1 MSNTAM
7 STGDEALTARVLA
20 EQTRQLYAAVPV
32 VVALTAAV
40 SVLLV
45 AIHWPL
51 RPHAVLLGWLGIF
64 LAVASIRLGMWRSYR
79 LARPDVGQTGR
90 WYRRLVVLT
99 LASAL
104 VWGAAAWLFLVEESE
119 GHLALMAFIVAGLGA
134 GGIINLAPRWQC
146 AWLFLLPTLLPF
158 ALRFALVDIPLAN
171 EIALFIVV
179 YAFALMALSWR
190 FSHTVTRQI
199 RTALQ
204 QSEQSIALQR
214 EQQRYQSLV
223 ESTRAIV
230 WEGRPGTMRFSYISP
245 EVEALLGYS
254 AERWLNQTDFWI
266 EHTHPE
272 DRAWVLTY
280 CSRMT
285 AQLRDHS
292 FDYRMLASDGRIVW
306 LRDSVKVLVR
316 DGKPERMVGVMV
328 DITALKTIQDE
339 LEYGSGLQQLMVEAA
354 QQFLNTGEADFDS
367 ILDQML
373 ARVGAW
379 CGADRAYLMRFTPD
393 LSRFTNTHEWTA
405 EGIRPEIDSLQNIST
420 DAIPRLLDQ
429 LRQGETAI
437 VSCVDQLSEQWS
449 MEKQLF
455 MSQDIRS
462 LLVLPIQH
470 GEHLIGLIGFDAVR
484 QERAW
489 RDQEVDVL
497 RVLANLVGAA
507 LNHSAMEQHL
517 RASESLRT
525 EAESMAAMGSWEWRI
540 GSESFHASAEWRR
553 VFGCGDAPLTRT
565 QVLELTPEVDREP
578 VALALADS
586 IENHQ
591 PYETEHRIIRP
602 SDGKQR
608 WVKVH
613 AELFEDDDGCMLRGF
628 AQDISDRKRAETKL
642 FELAHY
648 DSLTGLPNRLL
659 VMDRLQRVLK
669 RARRNASEVAVLF
682 LDLDQFKKVND
693 TLGHDAGD
701 LALIG
706 AAKRLVHVVRDGDT
720 VARIGGDEFVI
731 VLEDFSSLG
740 DVIAV
745 ATKVLD
751 AFRLPLQVNGREFTL
766 TASIGAAVSPHDGSS
781 APDLMRNADTAMYH
795 AKHLGR
801 DGFQFFTASMNESV
815 RRQLEIEHA
824 LHGAIDRGEIRVA
837 YQPLVQLPERRVVGA
852 EALLR
857 WTHPEL
863 GYIPP
868 DEFIDV
874 AEQSG
879 LIGELGDFVFRNVLV
894 RLVEW
899 RRLRPDFFVS
909 INVSPRQF
917 RDLDLAERLIEEL
930 DQAGLVGAA
939 VELEVTEGLLLS
951 GRSELM
957 ESLERLRDHGVGL
970 VMDDFGTGYAS
981 LSYLRDY
988 PFSSI
993 KIDRSFVEGM
1003 DSDSRKRKLVT
1014 SAIRLA
1020 RALDLTVIA
1029 EGVETREELEVL
1041 LTEKCD
1047 LAQGFLFSRAMDPE
1061 RLAEQLAAE
1070 PGEAVRSAT

>member
-1 MSNTAM
+1 VSNTAIR
-7 STGDEALTARVLA
+7 TRDEAFESRVLA

-32 VVALTAAV
+32 IVALTVVV

-51 RPHAVLLGWLGIF
+51 RPHAALLGWLA
-64 LAVASIRLGMWRSYR
+64 LYSTVAVIRLELWRRYR
-79 LARPDVGQTGR
+79 HARPGIADAGR
-90 WYRRLVVLT
+90 WYHRLAILT

-104 VWGAAAWLFLVEESE
+104 VWSAAAWLFLVENSE
-119 GHLALMAFIVAGLGA
+119 GHMALMAFVVAGLGA
-134 GGIINLAPRWQC
+134 GGIINLAPRWQA

-158 ALRFALVDIPLAN
+158 ALRFYLIDIPLAD

-179 YAFALMALSWR
+179 YTVALMALSWR
-190 FSHTVTRQI
+190 FSHMVTRQI
-199 RTALQ
+199 RTAL
-204 QSEQSIALQR
+204 EQSDESARSQHER
-214 EQQRYQSLV
+214 QRYQSLV

-230 WEGRPGTMRFSYISP
+230 WEAEPDSLRFTYVSP
-245 EVEALLGYS
+245 EVETVLGYP
-254 AERWLNQTDFWI
+254 AHCWTEEPDFWLQHI
-266 EHTHPE
+266 HPE
-272 DRAWVLTY
+272 DRDWAPTY
-280 CSRMT
+280 CRRMT
-285 AQLRDHS
+285 EGLRDHM
-292 FDYRMLASDGRIVW
+292 FDYRMHAADGRTVW

-316 DGKPERMVGVMV
+316 EGRPETVVGVMI
-328 DITALKTIQDE
+328 DITELKTAQEE

-354 QQFLNTGEADFDS
+354 QQFLNTGEADFDR

-373 ARVGAW
+373 ARVGTW
-379 CGADRAYLMRFTPD
+379 CSVDRAYLMRFTSD
-393 LSRFTNTHEWTA
+393 LSHFTNTHEWTS
-405 EGIRPEIDSLQNIST
+405 EGVRPEIDSLQRIST

-429 LRQGETAI
+429 LRLGETAI
-437 VSCVDQLSEQWS
+437 VSCVDQLPDAWCL
-449 MEKQLF
+449 EKQLF
-455 MSQDIRS
+455 SSQDIRS
-462 LLVLPIQH
+462 LLVLPILH
-470 GEHLIGLIGFDAVR
+470 GEQLIGLIGFDVVK

-489 RDQEVDVL
+489 HDQEVGVL

-507 LNHSAMEQHL
+507 LNHSDMERRL
-517 RASESLRT
+517 RASERLRT
-525 EAESMAAMGSWEWRI
+525 EAESLAAMGSWEWRI
-540 GSESFHASAEWRR
+540 GSEAFHASAEWRR
-553 VFGCGDAPLTRT
+553 VFGCSDAPLTRSP
-565 QVLELTPEVDREP
+565 VLELTPEVDREQ

-586 IENHQ
+586 IETGEA
-591 PYETEHRIIRP
+591 YETEHRIIRP

-613 AELFEDDDGCMLRGF
+613 AELFEDAEGRLLRGF
-628 AQDISDRKRAETKL
+628 AQDITDRKRAESKL

-659 VMDRLQRVLK
+659 VLDRLQRALK

-701 LALIG
+701 LALVE
-706 AAKRLVHVVRDGDT
+706 AAKRLLHVVRDGDT
-720 VARIGGDEFVI
+720 VARIGGDEFVV
-731 VLEDFSSLG
+731 VLDEFTSLG

-751 AFRLPLQVNGREFTL
+751 AFRLPLQVNGREFIL
-766 TASIGAAVSPHDGSS
+766 TASVGAAVSPHDGSS

-795 AKHLGR
+795 AKHSGR

-815 RRQLEIEHA
+815 RRQLEVEHA
-824 LHGAIDRGEIRVA
+824 LRGAIDRGEIRVA
-837 YQPLVQLPERRVVGA
+837 YQPLVRLPERRIVGA

-857 WTHPEL
+857 WIHPEL
-863 GYIPP
+863 GDIPP

-879 LIGELGDFVFRNVLV
+879 LIGELGDFVFRNVFV
-894 RLVEW
+894 QLVEW
-899 RRLRPDFFVS
+899 RRPSPDFFVS

-917 RDLDLAERLIEEL
+917 RDLDLAERLIDDL
-930 DQAGLVGAA
+930 GRAGLPGQSI
-939 VELEVTEGLLLS
+939 ELEVTEGLLLS
-951 GRSELM
+951 GRSEVM
-957 ESLERLRDHGVGL
+957 QSLEQLRNHGIGL

-1003 DSDSRKRKLVT
+1003 DRDSRKHKLVT

-1029 EGVETREELEVL
+1029 EGVETREELDVL
-1041 LTEKCD
+1041 LSEKCD

-1061 RLAEQLAAE
+1061 RLGALLTEQS
-1070 PGEAVRSAT
+1070 GSAVGSTI

>member
-1 MSNTAM
+1 MSNTAKR
-7 STGDEALTARVLA
+7 TGDEAFESRLLA
-20 EQTRQLYAAVPV
+20 EQTRQLYAAVPAIVMLTV
-32 VVALTAAV
+32 VV

-51 RPHAVLLGWLGIF
+51 RAHAALLAWLALFSVVAGIRVE
-64 LAVASIRLGMWRSYR
+64 LWRRYR
-79 LARPDVGQTGR
+79 RARPSVAETGH
-90 WYRRLVVLT
+90 WYRRLAALT

-104 VWGAAAWLFLVEESE
+104 VWSAAAWLFLVEESE

-134 GGIINLAPRWQC
+134 GGIVNLAPRWQL

-158 ALRFALVDIPLAN
+158 AVRFALLDIPLAD
-171 EIALFIVV
+171 EISLFIVV
-179 YAFALMALSWR
+179 YVVALMALSWR
-190 FSHTVTRQI
+190 FSHIVTRQI
-199 RTALQ
+199 RTALE
-204 QSEQSIALQR
+204 QSEQSARSQR
-214 EQQRYQSLV
+214 ERQRYQSLV

-230 WEGRPGTMRFSYISP
+230 WEADPVTLRFTYVSP
-245 EVEALLGYS
+245 EVETVLGYP
-254 AERWLNQTDFWI
+254 ARRWTEEPKFWLQHI
-266 EHTHPE
+266 HAE
-272 DRAWVLTY
+272 DRDWAPTF
-280 CSRMT
+280 CRRMT
-285 AQLRDHS
+285 ESLRDHE
-292 FDYRMLASDGRIVW
+292 FDYRMLAADGRTVW
-306 LRDSVKVLVR
+306 LRDSVNVLVR
-316 DGKPERMVGVMV
+316 DGRAEKVVGVMI
-328 DITALKTIQDE
+328 DITELKTAQEE

-354 QQFLNTGEADFDS
+354 QQFLNTGEDDFDR
-367 ILDQML
+367 IIDQML
-373 ARVGAW
+373 ARVGTW
-379 CGADRAYLMRFTPD
+379 CGVDRAYLMRFTPD

-405 EGIRPEIDSLQNIST
+405 EGVRPEIDSLQDVSS
-420 DAIPRLLDQ
+420 DAIPAMLDMLQ
-429 LRQGETAI
+429 RGETAI
-437 VSCVDQLSEQWS
+437 VPSVALMPDAWSVEQQL
-449 MEKQLF
+449 L

-462 LLVLPIQH
+462 LLVLPILH
-470 GEHLIGLIGFDAVR
+470 GEHLIGLIGFDAVK

-489 RDQEVDVL
+489 RDQEVGVL
-497 RVLANLVGAA
+497 RVLANLVGSA
-507 LNHSAMEQHL
+507 LNHSEMEKRL
-517 RASESLRT
+517 RASERLRT
-525 EAESMAAMGSWEWRI
+525 EAESLAAMGSWEWRV
-540 GSESFHASAEWRR
+540 GSEAFHASAEWRR
-553 VFGCGDAPLTRT
+553 VFGCSDAPLTRS
-565 QVLELTPEVDREP
+565 QVLELTPEVDREQ

-586 IENHQ
+586 IETGEA
-591 PYETEHRIIRP
+591 YETEHRIIRP
-602 SDGKQR
+602 IDGKQR

-613 AELFEDDDGCMLRGF
+613 AELFEDAEGRMLRGF
-628 AQDISDRKRAETKL
+628 AQDITDRKRAETKL

-659 VMDRLQRVLK
+659 VLDRLQRALK

-701 LALIG
+701 IALVA
-706 AAKRLVHVVRDGDT
+706 AAKRLVHVVREGDT

-731 VLEDFSSLG
+731 VLDEFTSLG

-751 AFRLPLQVNGREFTL
+751 AFRLPLQVNGREFIL

-795 AKHLGR
+795 AKHSGR

-824 LHGAIDRGEIRVA
+824 LRGAIDRNEIRVA
-837 YQPLVQLPERRVVGA
+837 FQPLVQLPERRIVGA

-863 GYIPP
+863 GDIPP

-879 LIGELGDFVFRNVLV
+879 LIGELGDFVFGNVLG

-917 RDLDLAERLIEEL
+917 RDLDLAERLISDL
-930 DQAGLVGAA
+930 DRAGLPGHAI
-939 VELEVTEGLLLS
+939 ELEVTEGLLLS
-951 GRSELM
+951 GRSEVL
-957 ESLERLRDHGVGL
+957 ESLERLRGHGVGL

-1003 DSDSRKRKLVT
+1003 DRDSRKRKLVT

-1041 LTEKCD
+1041 LSEKCD
-1047 LAQGFLFSRAMDPE
+1047 LAQGFLFSRAIEPE
-1061 RLAEQLAAE
+1061 RLGDHLAAN
-1070 PGEAVRSAT
+1070 ALSSAI

>member
-1 MSNTAM
+1 
-7 STGDEALTARVLA
+7 
-20 EQTRQLYAAVPV
+20 
-32 VVALTAAV
+32 
-40 SVLLV
+40 
-45 AIHWPL
+45 
-51 RPHAVLLGWLGIF
+51 
-64 LAVASIRLGMWRSYR
+64 
-79 LARPDVGQTGR
+79 
-90 WYRRLVVLT
+90 
-99 LASAL
+99 
-104 VWGAAAWLFLVEESE
+104 
-119 GHLALMAFIVAGLGA
+119 
-134 GGIINLAPRWQC
+134 
-146 AWLFLLPTLLPF
+146 
-158 ALRFALVDIPLAN
+158 
-171 EIALFIVV
+171 
-179 YAFALMALSWR
+179 
-190 FSHTVTRQI
+190 
-199 RTALQ
+199 
-204 QSEQSIALQR
+204 
-214 EQQRYQSLV
+214 
-223 ESTRAIV
+223 
-230 WEGRPGTMRFSYISP
+230 
-245 EVEALLGYS
+245 
-254 AERWLNQTDFWI
+254 
-266 EHTHPE
+266 
-272 DRAWVLTY
+272 
-280 CSRMT
+280 
-285 AQLRDHS
+285 
-292 FDYRMLASDGRIVW
+292 
-306 LRDSVKVLVR
+306 
-316 DGKPERMVGVMV
+316 
-328 DITALKTIQDE
+328 
-339 LEYGSGLQQLMVEAA
+339 
-354 QQFLNTGEADFDS
+354 
-367 ILDQML
+367 
-373 ARVGAW
+373 
-379 CGADRAYLMRFTPD
+379 
-393 LSRFTNTHEWTA
+393 
-405 EGIRPEIDSLQNIST
+405 
-420 DAIPRLLDQ
+420 
-429 LRQGETAI
+429 
-437 VSCVDQLSEQWS
+437 
-449 MEKQLF
+449 
-455 MSQDIRS
+455 
-462 LLVLPIQH
+462 VLPIQH

-507 LNHSAMEQHL
+507 LNHSAMEQRL

-701 LALIG
+701 LALIE

-731 VLEDFSSLG
+731 VLDEYTSLG

-795 AKHLGR
+795 AKHSGR

-815 RRQLEIEHA
+815 RRQLELEHA
-824 LHGAIDRGEIRVA
+824 LRGAIDRGEIRVA
-837 YQPLVQLPERRVVGA
+837 YQPLVQLPERRIVGA